1 MDYVAFIR
9 RMRPQA
15 YSTWIFHE
23 RSGEAR
29 KNTTVK
35 VPHYARKLPRLPRHM
50 ANNFTTS
57 LYANGIPIMYVASFA
72 RDRQYFSNTGS
83 PHSFIKNMVAA
94 YNTREYK
101 LSPWLAISRRFY
113 AESWLATLNS
123 AAHAHLAIG
132 AYLAYRRI
140 DPYR

>member
-15 YSTWIFHE
+15 YSTWIFRE

-72 RDRQYFSNTGS
+72 RDRQYFYNTGS
-83 PHSFIKNMVAA
+83 PHSFIKIWWPRITLQNTNCPLGLPNHAA
-94 YNTREYK
+94 ST
-101 LSPWLAISRRFY
+101 L
-113 AESWLATLNS
+113 SWLATLNS